1 LRVVQDGV
9 AMPLGELVAQLMPL
23 VETRRYKLFIAM
35 HAPPEPITAEAIQK
49 MRIVDPRGNM
59 SPMFRKLWQVPLLDQ
74 KTGAHLAW
82 STVFRRDGTLPSL
95 LEAYGRSVRDFR
107 SDPRLHSQF
116 VMDFMGTSVGCPT
129 AKFLQVSALEK
140 PMPET
145 LANYEKTVGEDPAS
159 WMALSQKYSEL
170 EDFASAERCMAKSAE
185 LSPSYDSVVLLADLY
200 RRNGK
205 PERYRPTLE
214 AYLEVEDLGLDHARV
229 HDRLAEEYV
238 AVRDWQRAEPHALAA
253 AQTWSNWGLIMG
265 SRVYEGLRDYEKAE
279 FFLAEAA
286 GSYPRSSSGAD
297 WYFLCRRVGRGQ
309 VAQARELAESNLSTA
324 METDSPNDAFRV
336 FAFRVLEGEHRE
348 AILGLGRG
356 VKNVTNDPEGW
367 SRFWELMFA
376 MSAAVQLDDDELIEQ
391 SIVELREIVEKH
403 AVDARVKMVVD
414 VICDAYAGRS
424 RCPGVEGGGATL
436 RDVQPGAGVALLVC
450 VGRRAGEGRARRRRR
465 STASAGGVPRLS
477 GRGGGYAGG
486 SVARGAERRAGT
498 AADRVCGARNQ
509 SAGGG
514 RSGGSGGGS
523 SGRGGGE

>member
-1 LRVVQDGV
+1 
-9 AMPLGELVAQLMPL
+9 
-23 VETRRYKLFIAM
+23 
-35 HAPPEPITAEAIQK
+35 
-49 MRIVDPRGNM
+49 
-59 SPMFRKLWQVPLLDQ
+59 
-74 KTGAHLAW
+74 
-82 STVFRRDGTLPSL
+82 
-95 LEAYGRSVRDFR
+95 VRDFR

-214 AYLEVEDLGLDHARV
+214 AYLEVEDLGLDHA
-229 HDRLAEEYV
+229 
-238 AVRDWQRAEPHALAA
+238 LAA

-348 AILGLGRG
+348 AIL
-356 VKNVTNDPEGW
+356 
-367 SRFWELMFA
+367 
-376 MSAAVQLDDDELIEQ
+376 
-391 SIVELREIVEKH
+391 
-403 AVDARVKMVVD
+403 
-414 VICDAYAGRS
+414 
-424 RCPGVEGGGATL
+424 
-436 RDVQPGAGVALLVC
+436 
-450 VGRRAGEGRARRRRR
+450 
-465 STASAGGVPRLS
+465 
-477 GRGGGYAGG
+477 
-486 SVARGAERRAGT
+486 
-498 AADRVCGARNQ
+498 
-509 SAGGG
+509 
-514 RSGGSGGGS
+514 
-523 SGRGGGE
+523 